1 MHYTERIKRIK
12 AEEDCF
18 INIIIVN
25 IKNPKD
31 GTKNTV
37 SLKKG
42 SKPVQ
47 YFRLIFAREW
57 ESGHEFYIVLKT
69 LTEFLRLFS
78 VVTRG
83 QQVVGGMFQML
94 EPEYQSLIFET
105 SVVLKSD
112 ISLWPTKHDSSQA
125 ALNLPDHEAN
135 LSAVKKMSTFLTL
148 TSPVFLKSQLI
159 QGCSRDFCNGAHEA
173 RTNTICPG
181 EGGGSLERNKGH
193 IFKSLIKLEPTAESY
208 FDICSV
214 SLAKY
219 FVDESYLKVLL
230 SFHFFIEN
238 YMLLELF

>member
-18 INIIIVN
+18 INLIIVN
-25 IKNPKD
+25 VKNPKD
-31 GTKNTV
+31 STKNTV
-37 SLKKG
+37 TLKKG
-42 SKPVQ
+42 NKPVT
-47 YFRLIFAREW
+47 YFRLVFAREW
-57 ESGHEFYIVLKT
+57 DSGDEFYIVLKT
-69 LTEFLRLFS
+69 LADFLRLFS

-94 EPEYQSLIFET
+94 EPEYESLIFDT

-112 ISLWPTKHDSSQA
+112 ISLWPKKHDSSTA

-148 TSPVFLKSQLI
+148 TSPVFLKSELI
-159 QGCSRDFCNGAHEA
+159 KGCSRDFCNGAHEA
-173 RTNTICPG
+173 RKNTLCPG
-181 EGGGSLERNKGH
+181 EGGGSLERNKGN
-193 IFKSLIKLEPTAESY
+193 IFKSLIKLETTAGSY
-208 FDICSV
+208 SDICSV

-230 SFHFFIEN
+230 
-238 YMLLELF
+238 